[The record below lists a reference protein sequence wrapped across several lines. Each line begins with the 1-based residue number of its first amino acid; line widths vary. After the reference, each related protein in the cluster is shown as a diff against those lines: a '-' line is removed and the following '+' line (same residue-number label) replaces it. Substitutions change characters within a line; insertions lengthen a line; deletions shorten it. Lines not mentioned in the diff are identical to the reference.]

1 MEQDEDPRQAA
12 RQPDQDPKAQARA
25 AKTQARA
32 ARAAL
37 ASMLAPVRRRTRLAM
52 ALQIVGAAATIVP
65 YIAIAELAK
74 VLLAPGP
81 ADPSEVRGAV
91 LIAVLGL
98 SVRALFGGVALAVTH
113 FADVALQAS
122 LRRRIVARLGRA
134 PLGWFTANSS
144 AAVRKAA
151 QNDVHDLHYL
161 VAHSAVET
169 TAAVTVPVAGLG
181 YLFWLDWRLA
191 LLALATLPLYAGAYA
206 YMMKD
211 FGPQM
216 GRLNAG
222 IAAINK
228 AIVEFVTGIGVV
240 KTFGRAGRAH
250 AGYREAATRFGDHY
264 SGWVRPMLKLEAF
277 SSMAVSAPVVLLV
290 NLAGGIWFVHAGWV
304 SPVDVLTASMVAMVI
319 PSVLVTLGFG
329 AQARREASAAAE
341 RIAAVL
347 ETPVLPESCRP
358 KVPDGHEVELHD
370 VSFSYDGTVDVLD
383 GVSLRLVPGT
393 VTALVGPSGSGKS
406 TLASLV
412 TRFHDVTGGR
422 ITIGGVDV
430 REIATEQLYRHIGFV
445 MVFLDWRLGLAAL
458 VCSPLILLAARVSVR
473 LLNRM
478 DEIDDAAGVEASGRV
493 LEFARNQPVLRAFG
507 RTTDGYPPLE
517 AALEE
522 QRAAARKQVWMSVPG
537 MLLGGFAVQMCF
549 SALIGVGAS
558 LALDGAVDPVEL
570 VALLALVARFAGPL
584 AEVGDFAAVVRMA
597 RNDMGRVRAVL
608 DEPPLPE
615 PERSTPVTE
624 PGAVEV
630 DRVRF
635 GYPGRHGE
643 GPGDVVL
650 DDVSFTVAPRTVTA
664 LVGASGSGKTTLTRL
679 IARFFDVDA
688 GTVRVGGVDVRDQ
701 TTAALMEQLS
711 LVFQDVYLFDDTLVG
726 NIRVGRPDASEAD
739 VLEAARLAGVDEIVE
754 RLPDGWETR
763 VGEAGTSL
771 SGGERQRVSI
781 ARALLKDAP
790 IVLLDEATAALDPEN
805 EAYVQRSMEA
815 LRERSTL
822 LVIAHRLSTVTA
834 ADQIVVLDEGRVT
847 EVGPHQ
853 ELMVLDGRY
862 ARFWNERHRALGWRI
877 AVDAP

>member
-1 MEQDEDPRQAA
+1 MIRDLSAVLGSAHRAVLFRYLAALCGYAVAQGLAVSLLVPVLGDLLGGDTGGAA
-12 RQPDQDPKAQARA
+12 RW
-25 AKTQARA
+25 TGW
-32 ARAAL
+32 L
-37 ASMLAPVRRRTRLAM
+37 AV
-52 ALQIVGAAATIVP
+52 
-65 YIAIAELAK
+65 
-74 VLLAPGP
+74 
-81 ADPSEVRGAV
+81 AV
-91 LIAVLGL
+91 LITLGAHYVQAML
-98 SVRALFGGVALAVTH
+98 GFRVALVILTTLH
-113 FADVALQAS
+113 H
-122 LRRRIVARLGRA
+122 RLGDHVA
-134 PLGWFTANSS
+134 ALPLGWF
-144 AAVRKAA
+144 
-151 QNDVHDLHYL
+151 DG
-161 VAHSAVET
+161 T
-169 TAAVTVPVAGLG
+169 TV
-181 YLFWLDWRLA
+181 
-191 LLALATLPLYAGAYA
+191 
-206 YMMKD
+206 
-211 FGPQM
+211 
-216 GRLNAG
+216 GRLTRMGTKSVLSIAG
-222 IAAINK
+222 SCAHLLQPL
-228 AIVEFVTGIGVV
+228 VTG
-240 KTFGRAGRAH
+240 
-250 AGYREAATRFGDHY
+250 
-264 SGWVRPMLKLEAF
+264 
-277 SSMAVSAPVVLLV
+277 
-290 NLAGGIWFVHAGWV
+290 
-304 SPVDVLTASMVAMVI
+304 VLTPA
-319 PSVLVTLGFG
+319 
-329 AQARREASAAAE
+329 
-341 RIAAVL
+341 
-347 ETPVLPESCRP
+347 
-358 KVPDGHEVELHD
+358 
-370 VSFSYDGTVDVLD
+370 TVV
-383 GVSLRLVPGT
+383 V
-393 VTALVGPSGSGKS
+393 
-406 TLASLV
+406 
-412 TRFHDVTGGR
+412 
-422 ITIGGVDV
+422 
-430 REIATEQLYRHIGFV
+430 V
-445 MVFLDWRLGLAAL
+445 MVFLDWRLGLAAV

-517 AALEE
+517 AALKE
-522 QRAAARKQVWMSVPG
+522 QRAAARKQVWMAVPG

-584 AEVGDFAAVVRMA
+584 AEVGEFAAVVRMA

-615 PERSTPVTE
+615 PERSTPVRE

-635 GYPGRHGE
+635 GYPGRRGE

-701 TTAALMEQLS
+701 TTAGLMEQLS

-847 EVGPHQ
+847 EVGTHQ

-877 AVDAP
+877 AVDTS

>member
-1 MEQDEDPRQAA
+1 MIRDLSAVLGSAHRAVLFRYLAALCGYAVAQGLAVSLLVPVLGDLLGGDTGGAA
-12 RQPDQDPKAQARA
+12 RW
-25 AKTQARA
+25 TGW
-32 ARAAL
+32 L
-37 ASMLAPVRRRTRLAM
+37 AV
-52 ALQIVGAAATIVP
+52 
-65 YIAIAELAK
+65 
-74 VLLAPGP
+74 
-81 ADPSEVRGAV
+81 AV
-91 LIAVLGL
+91 LITLGAHYVQAML
-98 SVRALFGGVALAVTH
+98 GFRVALVILTTLH
-113 FADVALQAS
+113 H
-122 LRRRIVARLGRA
+122 RLGDHVA
-134 PLGWFTANSS
+134 ALPLGWF
-144 AAVRKAA
+144 
-151 QNDVHDLHYL
+151 DG
-161 VAHSAVET
+161 T
-169 TAAVTVPVAGLG
+169 TV
-181 YLFWLDWRLA
+181 
-191 LLALATLPLYAGAYA
+191 
-206 YMMKD
+206 
-211 FGPQM
+211 
-216 GRLNAG
+216 GRLTRMGTKSVLSIAG
-222 IAAINK
+222 SCAHLLQPL
-228 AIVEFVTGIGVV
+228 VTG
-240 KTFGRAGRAH
+240 
-250 AGYREAATRFGDHY
+250 
-264 SGWVRPMLKLEAF
+264 
-277 SSMAVSAPVVLLV
+277 
-290 NLAGGIWFVHAGWV
+290 
-304 SPVDVLTASMVAMVI
+304 VLTPA
-319 PSVLVTLGFG
+319 
-329 AQARREASAAAE
+329 
-341 RIAAVL
+341 
-347 ETPVLPESCRP
+347 
-358 KVPDGHEVELHD
+358 
-370 VSFSYDGTVDVLD
+370 TVV
-383 GVSLRLVPGT
+383 V
-393 VTALVGPSGSGKS
+393 
-406 TLASLV
+406 
-412 TRFHDVTGGR
+412 
-422 ITIGGVDV
+422 
-430 REIATEQLYRHIGFV
+430 V

-570 VALLALVARFAGPL
+570 VALLALVARFTGPL

-615 PERSTPVTE
+615 PERSAPVTE

-630 DRVRF
+630 DRIRF

-726 NIRVGRPDASEAD
+726 NIRVGRPDAPEAD

-847 EVGPHQ
+847 EVGTHQ

-877 AVDAP
+877 AVDTS

>member
-1 MEQDEDPRQAA
+1 MIRDLSAVLGSAHRAVLFRYLAALCGYAVAQGLAVSLLVPVLGNLLGGDTGGAA
-12 RQPDQDPKAQARA
+12 RW
-25 AKTQARA
+25 TGW
-32 ARAAL
+32 L
-37 ASMLAPVRRRTRLAM
+37 AV
-52 ALQIVGAAATIVP
+52 
-65 YIAIAELAK
+65 
-74 VLLAPGP
+74 
-81 ADPSEVRGAV
+81 AV
-91 LIAVLGL
+91 LITLGAHYVQAML
-98 SVRALFGGVALAVTH
+98 GFRVALVILTTLH
-113 FADVALQAS
+113 H
-122 LRRRIVARLGRA
+122 RLGDHVA
-134 PLGWFTANSS
+134 ALPLGWF
-144 AAVRKAA
+144 
-151 QNDVHDLHYL
+151 DG
-161 VAHSAVET
+161 T
-169 TAAVTVPVAGLG
+169 TV
-181 YLFWLDWRLA
+181 
-191 LLALATLPLYAGAYA
+191 
-206 YMMKD
+206 
-211 FGPQM
+211 
-216 GRLNAG
+216 GRLTRMGTKSVLSIAG
-222 IAAINK
+222 SCAHLLQPL
-228 AIVEFVTGIGVV
+228 VTG
-240 KTFGRAGRAH
+240 
-250 AGYREAATRFGDHY
+250 
-264 SGWVRPMLKLEAF
+264 
-277 SSMAVSAPVVLLV
+277 
-290 NLAGGIWFVHAGWV
+290 
-304 SPVDVLTASMVAMVI
+304 VLTPA
-319 PSVLVTLGFG
+319 
-329 AQARREASAAAE
+329 
-341 RIAAVL
+341 
-347 ETPVLPESCRP
+347 
-358 KVPDGHEVELHD
+358 
-370 VSFSYDGTVDVLD
+370 TVV
-383 GVSLRLVPGT
+383 V
-393 VTALVGPSGSGKS
+393 
-406 TLASLV
+406 
-412 TRFHDVTGGR
+412 
-422 ITIGGVDV
+422 
-430 REIATEQLYRHIGFV
+430 V
-445 MVFLDWRLGLAAL
+445 MVFLDWRLGLAAV

-522 QRAAARKQVWMSVPG
+522 QRAAARKQVWMAVPG

-584 AEVGDFAAVVRMA
+584 AEVGEFAAVVRMA

-615 PERSTPVTE
+615 PERSTPVRE

-635 GYPGRHGE
+635 GYPGRRGE

-701 TTAALMEQLS
+701 TTAGLMEQLS

-763 VGEAGTSL
+763 VGEGGTSL

-847 EVGPHQ
+847 EVGTHQ

-877 AVDAP
+877 AVDTS

>member
-1 MEQDEDPRQAA
+1 MIRDLSAVLGSAHRAVLFRYLAALCGYAVAQGLAVSLLVPVLGDLLGGDTGGAA
-12 RQPDQDPKAQARA
+12 RW
-25 AKTQARA
+25 TGW
-32 ARAAL
+32 L
-37 ASMLAPVRRRTRLAM
+37 AV
-52 ALQIVGAAATIVP
+52 
-65 YIAIAELAK
+65 
-74 VLLAPGP
+74 
-81 ADPSEVRGAV
+81 AV
-91 LIAVLGL
+91 LITLGAHYVQAML
-98 SVRALFGGVALAVTH
+98 GFRVALVILTTLH
-113 FADVALQAS
+113 H
-122 LRRRIVARLGRA
+122 RLGDHVA
-134 PLGWFTANSS
+134 ALPLGWF
-144 AAVRKAA
+144 
-151 QNDVHDLHYL
+151 DG
-161 VAHSAVET
+161 T
-169 TAAVTVPVAGLG
+169 TV
-181 YLFWLDWRLA
+181 
-191 LLALATLPLYAGAYA
+191 
-206 YMMKD
+206 
-211 FGPQM
+211 
-216 GRLNAG
+216 GRLTRMGTKSVLSIAG
-222 IAAINK
+222 SCAHLLQPL
-228 AIVEFVTGIGVV
+228 VTG
-240 KTFGRAGRAH
+240 
-250 AGYREAATRFGDHY
+250 
-264 SGWVRPMLKLEAF
+264 
-277 SSMAVSAPVVLLV
+277 
-290 NLAGGIWFVHAGWV
+290 
-304 SPVDVLTASMVAMVI
+304 VLTPA
-319 PSVLVTLGFG
+319 
-329 AQARREASAAAE
+329 
-341 RIAAVL
+341 
-347 ETPVLPESCRP
+347 
-358 KVPDGHEVELHD
+358 
-370 VSFSYDGTVDVLD
+370 TVV
-383 GVSLRLVPGT
+383 V
-393 VTALVGPSGSGKS
+393 
-406 TLASLV
+406 
-412 TRFHDVTGGR
+412 
-422 ITIGGVDV
+422 
-430 REIATEQLYRHIGFV
+430 V
-445 MVFLDWRLGLAAL
+445 MVFLDWRLGLAAV

-522 QRAAARKQVWMSVPG
+522 QRAAARKQVWMAVPG

-584 AEVGDFAAVVRMA
+584 AEVGEFAAVVRMA

-615 PERSTPVTE
+615 PERSTPVRE

-635 GYPGRHGE
+635 GYPGRRGE

-701 TTAALMEQLS
+701 TTAGLMEQLS

-763 VGEAGTSL
+763 VGEGGTSL

-805 EAYVQRSMEA
+805 EAYVQRSIEA

-847 EVGPHQ
+847 EVGTHQ

-877 AVDAP
+877 AVDTS

>member
-1 MEQDEDPRQAA
+1 MIRDLSAVLGSAHRAVLFRYLAALCGYAVAQGLAVSLLVPVLGDLLGGDTGGAA
-12 RQPDQDPKAQARA
+12 RW
-25 AKTQARA
+25 TGW
-32 ARAAL
+32 L
-37 ASMLAPVRRRTRLAM
+37 AV
-52 ALQIVGAAATIVP
+52 
-65 YIAIAELAK
+65 
-74 VLLAPGP
+74 
-81 ADPSEVRGAV
+81 AV
-91 LIAVLGL
+91 LITLGAHYVQAML
-98 SVRALFGGVALAVTH
+98 GFRVALVILTTLH
-113 FADVALQAS
+113 H
-122 LRRRIVARLGRA
+122 RLGDHVA
-134 PLGWFTANSS
+134 ALPLGWF
-144 AAVRKAA
+144 
-151 QNDVHDLHYL
+151 DG
-161 VAHSAVET
+161 T
-169 TAAVTVPVAGLG
+169 TV
-181 YLFWLDWRLA
+181 
-191 LLALATLPLYAGAYA
+191 
-206 YMMKD
+206 
-211 FGPQM
+211 
-216 GRLNAG
+216 GRLTRMGTKSVLSIAG
-222 IAAINK
+222 SCAHLLQPL
-228 AIVEFVTGIGVV
+228 VTG
-240 KTFGRAGRAH
+240 
-250 AGYREAATRFGDHY
+250 
-264 SGWVRPMLKLEAF
+264 
-277 SSMAVSAPVVLLV
+277 
-290 NLAGGIWFVHAGWV
+290 
-304 SPVDVLTASMVAMVI
+304 VLTPA
-319 PSVLVTLGFG
+319 
-329 AQARREASAAAE
+329 
-341 RIAAVL
+341 
-347 ETPVLPESCRP
+347 
-358 KVPDGHEVELHD
+358 
-370 VSFSYDGTVDVLD
+370 TVV
-383 GVSLRLVPGT
+383 V
-393 VTALVGPSGSGKS
+393 
-406 TLASLV
+406 
-412 TRFHDVTGGR
+412 
-422 ITIGGVDV
+422 
-430 REIATEQLYRHIGFV
+430 V
-445 MVFLDWRLGLAAL
+445 MVFLDWRLGLAAV

-517 AALEE
+517 AALKE
-522 QRAAARKQVWMSVPG
+522 QRAAARKQVWMAVPG

-584 AEVGDFAAVVRMA
+584 AEVGEFAAVVRMA

-635 GYPGRHGE
+635 GYPGRRGE

-701 TTAALMEQLS
+701 TTAGLMEQLS

-754 RLPDGWETR
+754 RLRDGWETR

-847 EVGPHQ
+847 EVGTHQ

-877 AVDAP
+877 AVDTS